1 LNLYTSTANPSQ
13 NGQSNFNSLKE
24 ENVYIV
30 TSMYKL
36 QIQSVSKRTRIF
48 QKIKIPKKTNH
59 PKTQTYQNS
68 DILQETMPSRFI
80 KK

>member
-1 LNLYTSTANPSQ
+1 
-13 NGQSNFNSLKE
+13 
-24 ENVYIV
+24 
-30 TSMYKL
+30 MYKL